1 MIPSSPRRTLL
12 FILLSSLAYFGPDL
26 LVPTVWAHGSTY
38 VVLSAFYQSAL
49 VVAGFWLGPA
59 ICRTLVVREI
69 GQGSLLATTEKE
81 RSDLIDKRLTVPPV
95 VLFDHPAPFVL
106 TAGLLPERCEV
117 FLSVGLANR
126 LSPAGVKFLLARAAV
141 HASVRHRL
149 GALLPVLFFTV
160 LLPDDPKSVS
170 TWLAACGFLIIW
182 LMVHWAFELDVD
194 RCAARVM
201 GGGAADALR
210 DVLAVTNPRADWLT
224 TQPPLAWRLR
234 AVQR

>member
-1 MIPSSPRRTLL
+1 
-12 FILLSSLAYFGPDL
+12 
-26 LVPTVWAHGSTY
+26 
-38 VVLSAFYQSAL
+38 
-49 VVAGFWLGPA
+49 
-59 ICRTLVVREI
+59 
-69 GQGSLLATTEKE
+69 
-81 RSDLIDKRLTVPPV
+81 
-95 VLFDHPAPFVL
+95 
-106 TAGLLPERCEV
+106 
-117 FLSVGLANR
+117 LANR